1 MKRLSTP
8 CFKHS
13 QRETKTDANEFRNQP
28 RRQTL
33 DFLTQFARVYQAEP
47 VLCPELSG
55 YVLN

>member
-1 MKRLSTP
+1 M
-8 CFKHS
+8 
-13 QRETKTDANEFRNQP
+13 DANEFRNQP